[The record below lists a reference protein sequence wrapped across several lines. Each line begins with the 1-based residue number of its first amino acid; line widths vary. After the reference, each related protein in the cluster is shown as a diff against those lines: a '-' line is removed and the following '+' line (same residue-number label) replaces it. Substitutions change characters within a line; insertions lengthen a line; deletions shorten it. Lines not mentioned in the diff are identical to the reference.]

1 MTKSELRKIYL
12 AKRQELS
19 AEELR
24 ANSRQIAHRFFEDIA
39 LTAIKTIHTF
49 IAIERFNEIDTS
61 MIYKRI
67 WRDFPQIRTLA
78 PVANLE
84 GGVMEHFEFDARARL
99 IESRWRIREPV
110 GGEGVDAAEID
121 LVLVPLLCFD
131 ERGGRVGYGKGFY
144 DTFLSRCRSDCLK
157 VGLSYFPPVETID
170 DVGEHDMPI
179 DSCITPE
186 RFYETKKAGRPAS

>member
-1 MTKSELRKIYL
+1 MTKSELRKNYL
-12 AKRQELS
+12 AKRHALS
-19 AEELR
+19 AEEL
-24 ANSRQIAHRFFEDIA
+24 ATNSRQIANRFFGNID

-49 IAIERFNEIDTS
+49 IAIEKFNEVDTS
-61 MIYKRI
+61 VIYTRI

-78 PVANLE
+78 PVTDLDS
-84 GGVMEHFEFDARARL
+84 GVVEHFKLDASTGL
-99 IESRWRIREPV
+99 VESRWGICEPV
-110 GGEGVDAAEID
+110 GGESVDAAEID